1 MRNRVLALLL
11 TAGLFLALAPAA
23 LGAAGYEDVPEG
35 HWAAA
40 DIQAAREAGILTG
53 IRSGVFGLGQEMNR
67 AAFATALVRL
77 FGWEAVEPTGEVFG
91 DVGTDNWYSAAA
103 ETAAAHGA
111 IPTYTGLFRPYDP
124 VTREE
129 MVTMLIRGLGYNAL
143 AAELTEECPFSDV
156 VTNRGYV
163 ALAADLGLVKG
174 YGGGLFQP
182 RRAATREQAAAV
194 LTRLHTLLGS
204 ASRQVD
210 GTAGYTVLTVPTPT
224 ASTATAIPTT
234 PLEPIGNLCTALRER
249 KADGADMSRVVL
261 VLTAGGWET
270 VTRGET
276 ILSSRAV
283 SARQVEEYLER
294 GDVTLHYA
302 EQYESGYLTFSQGGR
317 SVTVWY
323 QSEESLAAKLRLARL
338 FGVTHYCLD

>member
-143 AAELTEECPFSDV
+143 AAEAVDDCTFPDV
-156 VTNRGYV
+156 VTNRGYI
-163 ALAADLGLVKG
+163 ALAADLGLVEG
-174 YGGGLFQP
+174 YRDGSFQP
-182 RRAATREQAAAV
+182 RRAATREQGAAV
-194 LTRLHTLLGS
+194 LMRLHRLLNA
-204 ASRQVD
+204 ASRRLNS
-210 GTAGYTVLTVPTPT
+210 TAGYTVLTIPTPT
-224 ASTATAIPTT
+224 ASTATAVPTT
-234 PLEPIGNLCTALRER
+234 PLEPIGSLYTALRER
-249 KADGADMSRVVL
+249 KADGADMSHIVL
-261 VLTAGGWET
+261 VLAAGGWET
-270 VTRGET
+270 VTRDGQ

-283 SARQVEEYLER
+283 SANQVETYLAR

-302 EQYESGYLTFSQGGR
+302 DQYESGYLTFSQNGR
-317 SVTVWY
+317 TVTVWY
-323 QSEESLAAKLRLARL
+323 QSEESLAAKLQLARL
-338 FGVTHYCLD
+338 FGVTLYCLD